1 MLKQLFVVYI
11 CVPDDCLNLLD
22 RLGNENDLL
31 LGRNGDGP
39 TNTST
44 EKKTSKAPEV

>member
-1 MLKQLFVVYI
+1 MLKQSLVYI
-11 CVPDDCLNLLD
+11 CLPDDCLNLLD

-31 LGRNGDGP
+31 LGRNCDGS

-44 EKKTSKAPEV
+44 EEKKTSQAA

>member
-1 MLKQLFVVYI
+1 MLQQSLVYI

-31 LGRNGDGP
+31 LGRNGDGS
-39 TNTST
+39 TYTST
-44 EKKTSKAPEV
+44 EKKTSQAAEV